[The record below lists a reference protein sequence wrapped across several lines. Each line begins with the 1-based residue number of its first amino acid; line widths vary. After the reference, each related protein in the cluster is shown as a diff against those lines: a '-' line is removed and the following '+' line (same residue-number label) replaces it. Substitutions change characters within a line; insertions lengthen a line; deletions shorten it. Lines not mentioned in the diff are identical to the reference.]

1 MKKIACH
8 TLLTVLCVL
17 CLFAGCAVRETPVAS
32 SVYSQTVSAETPE
45 PTATDGTP
53 EASEPTRTIVF
64 DTPTT
69 IRADWTVAEDATP
82 VKEYSDAF
90 PLLPVYVDAYPSTQ
104 AGRLYTY
111 DAAYRRAS
119 AVWIADF
126 MQIWQGSVPAASAIT
141 ENGANSVL
149 TFGSTELL
157 ASPSRLLVVV
167 PAFDIADAES
177 ILQNDVVAAMLQ
189 LCGITDPAC
198 FLRQTND
205 SDSRQYRIV
214 QENPEAAVRDFV
226 GCFSNV
232 TVKRLGERI
241 SIYGRRLSD
250 TLYGTYA
257 PYEMADVVAALQETV
272 GEVSDLRVE
281 LYYTTDTFVFYS
293 VPRYRLYYRAA
304 DGEDYMTACDAVLFD
319 GK

>member
-1 MKKIACH
+1 MKKIAFH

-17 CLFAGCAVRETPVAS
+17 CLFAGCAVREAPVAS
-32 SVYSQTVSAETPE
+32 SVSSQTVSAETPE
-45 PTATDGTP
+45 PTVTDGTT
-53 EASEPTRTIVF
+53 EITASTRTIVF

-69 IRADWTVAEDATP
+69 IRAVLVIAEDATP

-90 PLLPVYVDAYPSTQ
+90 SLLPVYVDAYPRMQ

-119 AVWIADF
+119 AAWITDF
-126 MQIWQGSVPAASAIT
+126 MQIWQGSASAANAIT
-141 ENGANSVL
+141 EDGANSVL
-149 TFGSTELL
+149 TFGSVELS
-157 ASPSRLLVVV
+157 ASPSRLLVIV

-205 SDSRQYRIV
+205 RDSRQYRIV

-232 TVKRLGERI
+232 TVERLGESI
-241 SIYGRRLSD
+241 FIYGRRLSD

-257 PYEMADVVAALQETV
+257 PYAMADVVDALQETF

-281 LYYTTDTFVFYS
+281 LYYTSDEFVFYS
-293 VPRYRLYYRAA
+293 VPRYRFYYRAA

>member
-1 MKKIACH
+1 MKKIAFQ
-8 TLLTVLCVL
+8 TLFIVLCVVFL
-17 CLFAGCAVRETPVAS
+17 LAGCAVRKTPVAS
-32 SVYSQTVSAETPE
+32 SVSSQTASAETTE
-45 PTATDGTP
+45 PTATNGTT
-53 EASEPTRTIVF
+53 EVTKSTRTIAF

-69 IRADWTVAEDATP
+69 IRADWDIAEGAAP
-82 VKEYSDAF
+82 IREYSDAF
-90 PLLPVYVDAYPSTQ
+90 SLLPVYVDAYPSMQ

-119 AVWIADF
+119 AAWITDF
-126 MQIWQGSVPAASAIT
+126 MQIWQGSAPAATAIT
-141 ENGANSVL
+141 EDGANSVL
-149 TFGSTELL
+149 TFGSAELS
-157 ASPSRLLVVV
+157 ASPSRLLVIV

-177 ILQNDVVAAMLQ
+177 VLQNDAVAAMLR
-189 LCGITDPAC
+189 LCGITDPVC

-214 QENPEAAVRDFV
+214 QENPVAVVRDFV

-232 TVKRLGERI
+232 TVERLGENI
-241 SIYGRRLSD
+241 YIYGRRLSD

-257 PYEMADVVAALQETV
+257 PYAMAEVVEALQETF

-281 LYYTTDTFVFYS
+281 LYYTTDEFVFYS
-293 VPRYRLYYRAA
+293 VPRYHFYYRAA
-304 DGEDYMTACDAVLFD
+304 DGEVYMTACNAVSFD

>member
-1 MKKIACH
+1 MKKIAFQ
-8 TLLTVLCVL
+8 TLFIVLCVVFL
-17 CLFAGCAVRETPVAS
+17 LVGCAVRETPVAS
-32 SVYSQTVSAETPE
+32 SVSSQTVSAETPE
-45 PTATDGTP
+45 PPATDGTP

-90 PLLPVYVDAYPSTQ
+90 SLLPVYVDAYPSMQ

-119 AVWIADF
+119 AAWITDF
-126 MQIWQGSVPAASAIT
+126 MQIWQGSASAANAIT
-141 ENGANSVL
+141 EDGANSVL
-149 TFGSTELL
+149 TFGSAELS

-167 PAFDIADAES
+167 PVFDMTDAES
-177 ILQNDVVAAMLQ
+177 VLQNDAVAAMLR
-189 LCGITDPAC
+189 LCGITDPVC

-232 TVKRLGERI
+232 TVKRSGESI
-241 SIYGRRLSD
+241 FIYGRRLSD

-257 PYEMADVVAALQETV
+257 PYAMADVVDALQETF

-281 LYYTTDTFVFYS
+281 LYYTSDEFVFYS
-293 VPRYRLYYRAA
+293 VPRYRFYYRAA
-304 DGEDYMTACDAVLFD
+304 DGEDYMVACNAISFD
-319 GK
+319 GQ

>member
-1 MKKIACH
+1 MKKIAFQ
-8 TLLTVLCVL
+8 TLLIVLCMF
-17 CLFAGCAVRETPVAS
+17 CLFTGCAVREAPVAS
-32 SVYSQTVSAETPE
+32 SVFSQTVSTETTE
-45 PTATDGTP
+45 PTATNGTT
-53 EASEPTRTIVF
+53 EVTESTRTIVF

-90 PLLPVYVDAYPSTQ
+90 SLLPLYVDAYPSMQ

-111 DAAYRRAS
+111 DVAYRRAS
-119 AVWIADF
+119 AAWITDF
-126 MQIWQGSVPAASAIT
+126 MQIWQGSASAANAIT
-141 ENGANSVL
+141 EDGANAVL
-149 TFGSTELL
+149 TFGSVELL
-157 ASPSRLLVVV
+157 ASPSRLLVIV
-167 PAFDIADAES
+167 PAFDIADAECV
-177 ILQNDVVAAMLQ
+177 LQNDVVAAMLQ

-232 TVKRLGERI
+232 TVERLGENI
-241 SIYGRRLSD
+241 CIYGRRLSD
-250 TLYGTYA
+250 TLCGTYA
-257 PYEMADVVAALQETV
+257 PYAMADVVDALQETF

-281 LYYTTDTFVFYS
+281 LYYTSDEFVFYS
-293 VPRYRLYYRAA
+293 VPRYRFYYRAA
-304 DGEDYMTACDAVLFD
+304 DGEDYMVACDAISFD